1 MSSDVIVDCRKVG
14 KSYPSFDRPL
24 QRLLQVLTGREYRQD
39 AQFGALENVDFVL
52 RRGESVGIIGTNGSG
67 KSTLLQIIA
76 GTLPPS
82 TGVVSTQGRIAAL
95 LELGAGFNAEFTGRE
110 NAYLNGALF
119 GLSRQ
124 AIDARIGSIAA
135 FADIGGHFDMPVK
148 TYSSGM
154 YVRLA
159 FAIAAHVDADT
170 LVIDEALSV
179 GDVRFGQKCMRFLRA
194 FRERGSLLF
203 VSHDPGAV
211 VALCDRALWL
221 DRGAVRMDGPAKAVV
236 ERYLAEQHALDRAAA
251 GELVTSFNAGS
262 HGDEAQMAYGDEVD
276 PRLELLHAS
285 SARNLLEVFHF
296 GETPGTNGFGA
307 GGARIVRV
315 ALRGPDGRA
324 LALLLGGEMVELAID
339 FRANADLSHPI
350 AGFYV
355 KDRLG
360 QRLFGDN
367 TFLSFRDAP
376 VHVPAGRT
384 VRASFRFRMP
394 RMPSGEY
401 SIDAAVATGTQDD
414 HTQQHWLHDA
424 LSFRTSDESM
434 RSGLVGI
441 PMLNID
447 MQIIEGGRE

>member
-1 MSSDVIVDCRKVG
+1 MSSDVIVDCRGVG

-24 QRLLQVLTGREYRQD
+24 QRLLQLLTGHEYRRGT
-39 AQFGALENVDFVL
+39 QFRALEGVDFAL
-52 RRGESVGIIGTNGSG
+52 RRGESVGIIGANGSG

-82 TGVVSTQGRIAAL
+82 SGSVATRGRIAAL

-110 NAYLNGALF
+110 NVYLNGALF

-124 AIDARIGSIAA
+124 AIDSRIDSIAA

-179 GDVRFGQKCMRFLRA
+179 GDVRFGQKCMRFLRT

-211 VALCDRALWL
+211 VALCDRAVWL
-221 DRGAVRMDGPAKAVV
+221 DRGRLKMDGPAKSVV
-236 ERYLAEQHALDRAAA
+236 ERYLADQHALDRAATGDVVSTIAARPVA
-251 GELVTSFNAGS
+251 GRLATVD
-262 HGDEAQMAYGDEVD
+262 GDGID
-276 PRLELLHAS
+276 PRLELLHGS

-296 GETPGTNGFGA
+296 EEPAESNAFGA
-307 GGARIVRV
+307 GDARIVRV

-324 LALLLGGEMVELAID
+324 QALLLGGEMVELAID
-339 FRANADLSHPI
+339 FCAHADLSQPI
-350 AGFYV
+350 VGFYV

-367 TFLSFRDAP
+367 TFLSFRDSP
-376 VHVPAGRT
+376 MHVAAGQT
-384 VRASFRFRMP
+384 LRASFRFRMP
-394 RMPSGEY
+394 RMPSGDY

-424 LSFRTSDESM
+424 LSFRASDESM

-441 PMLNID
+441 PMLGID
-447 MQIIEGGRE
+447 MRVTSGE